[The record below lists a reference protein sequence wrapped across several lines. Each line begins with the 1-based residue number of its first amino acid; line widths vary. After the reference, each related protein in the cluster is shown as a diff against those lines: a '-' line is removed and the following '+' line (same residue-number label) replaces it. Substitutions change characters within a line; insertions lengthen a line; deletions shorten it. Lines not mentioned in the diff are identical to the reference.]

1 MAEQQQ
7 SKRAGEEPKQGVG
20 SGGDKAGEDR
30 GSGDERAWA
39 PEGGRTTML
48 HEQNTA
54 EPVDDE
60 QWPSSEGDTTKS

>member
-30 GSGDERAWA
+30 GA
-39 PEGGRTTML
+39 GRGAGTY
-48 HEQNTA
+48 HSFCVVEA
-54 EPVDDE
+54 ELSRELRDAFV
-60 QWPSSEGDTTKS
+60 